1 MLRRQLLTGLLMTIA
16 LTLLLGIAYPLVV
29 TGASQV
35 LFKSRSNGSLVKEN
49 GKVIGSSLI
58 GQNFTDANG
67 NPIPKYF
74 QPRPSAA
81 GDGYDAMAS
90 AGTNLGPSNPKLIG
104 NIPGVAVGDDGK
116 TITSNPFATPDDPYC
131 VPVANADGTRS
142 CDPNTVPERAI
153 AYRAFNR
160 LPSTTKVPVDAV
172 TSSGSGLDPDISV
185 ANADL
190 QIARV
195 AQARNLD
202 SATVA
207 KVVNEHT
214 QGRQWGFLGEKTVN
228 VLDLNLALDRM

>member
-1 MLRRQLLTGLLMTIA
+1 
-16 LTLLLGIAYPLVV
+16 
-29 TGASQV
+29 
-35 LFKSRSNGSLVKEN
+35 
-49 GKVIGSSLI
+49 
-58 GQNFTDANG
+58 
-67 NPIPKYF
+67 
-74 QPRPSAA
+74 
-81 GDGYDAMAS
+81 
-90 AGTNLGPSNPKLIG
+90 
-104 NIPGVAVGDDGK
+104 
-116 TITSNPFATPDDPYC
+116 
-131 VPVANADGTRS
+131 
-142 CDPNTVPERAI
+142 
-153 AYRAFNR
+153 